1 MTTVELDEARA
12 QAGQSNH
19 AALVRLARWADT
31 FPDGDA
37 FYRAL
42 DLSVLPRLET
52 AEAFDRARAYFATGR
67 HGLAHHEIAVILG
80 TVRFTPGQVVRAE
93 SWGACF
99 SCGGRDLVFAY
110 PDPDDPDGH
119 AMVHCLNEVGHVS
132 GRLTFGRAWTALK
145 GGAK

>member
-1 MTTVELDEARA
+1 MNATELDDARI
-12 QAGQSNH
+12 QAGQGNR
-19 AALVRLARWADT
+19 AELVRLARLADR

-37 FYRAL
+37 FYQAL

-52 AEAFDRARAYFATGR
+52 AEAFDRARGHFAEGR

-80 TVRFTPGQVVRAE
+80 TARFTPGQAVRAE
-93 SWGACF
+93 PWGACF
-99 SCGGRDLVFAY
+99 SCGSRNLVFAY

-119 AMVHCLNEVGHVS
+119 AMVHCPNEDHHVS
-132 GRLTFGRAWTALK
+132 GRLTFGRAWTALV

>member
-1 MTTVELDEARA
+1 MNAVELDDARI
-12 QAGQSNH
+12 QAGQNNRDE
-19 AALVRLARWADT
+19 LVRLARHANT

-37 FYRAL
+37 FYQAL
-42 DLSVLPRLET
+42 TLSVLPRVET
-52 AEAFDRARAYFATGR
+52 AEAFDRARTYLATGR
-67 HGLAHHEIAVILG
+67 HGLAYHEIAVILG
-80 TVRFTPGQVVRAE
+80 MVRFTPGQAVRAE

-119 AMVHCLNEVGHVS
+119 AMVRCENTDGHVS
-132 GRLTFGRAWTALK
+132 GTLTFARAWTALK

>member
-1 MTTVELDEARA
+1 MNAAELDETRI
-12 QAGQSNH
+12 H
-19 AALVRLARWADT
+19 AAQSKRAELVRLARWADR

-37 FYRAL
+37 FYQVL
-42 DLSVLPRLET
+42 DLSVLGRVET
-52 AEAFDRARAYFATGR
+52 AEAFDRARTYLATGR
-67 HGLAHHEIAVILG
+67 HGLAYHEFAVILG
-80 TVRFTPGQVVRAE
+80 TARFTPGQAVRAE

-119 AMVHCLNEVGHVS
+119 AMVRCDNEAGHVS
-132 GRLTFGRAWTALK
+132 GTLTFARAWSALT